1 MRKILATILLAVTAT
16 AAANAQGDMTE
27 ALEIRL
33 TTGETATFVLDKQPK
48 ITFSAGNL
56 VITSPTYTTEYPL
69 ASLQRYTFKQV
80 PASQIT
86 PPHADGQPSVSQT
99 DGQIILSDLP
109 ADATVTV
116 YSIDGMAISSPTTAT
131 DGHATIDTSTLTSGV
146 YIIKYG
152 NKSLKI
158 RKQ

>member
-1 MRKILATILLAVTAT
+1 MGKLITSILLAVITAT
-16 AAANAQGDMTE
+16 AAHAQDATTTG
-27 ALEIRL
+27 LVLQL
-33 TTGETATFVLDKQPK
+33 TTGETATFVLDEQPK
-48 ITFSAGNL
+48 ITFTAGNL

-69 ASLQRYTFKQV
+69 ADLQRYTFKQV

-86 PPHADGQPSVSQT
+86 SPAADNRPSITQK
-99 DGQIILSDLP
+99 DGQIVLDNLP

-116 YSIDGMAISSPTTAT
+116 YSIDGMALSSPTTAT